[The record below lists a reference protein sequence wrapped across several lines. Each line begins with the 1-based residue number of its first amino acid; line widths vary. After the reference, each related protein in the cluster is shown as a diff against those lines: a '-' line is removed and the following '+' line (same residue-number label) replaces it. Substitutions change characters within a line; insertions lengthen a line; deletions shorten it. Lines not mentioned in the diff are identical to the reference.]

1 MNQQH
6 KINAQNETNVGLMT
20 KTEQYLADYFSI
32 NPWVLAHIR
41 DAEKQIQEQ
50 FHQLDDIMSFNQ
62 YKVLNAFQKNRISDM
77 HFAWQTGYG
86 YNDPGRE
93 ALEKVYADIFCTEA
107 ALVRPTIVNGTHAL
121 TLALAGILR
130 PGDELIYCTGKP
142 YDTLEEVIGI
152 RGENNGSLKD
162 FGITYQQIELNPNG
176 LIDFNTLKA
185 AISSK
190 TKMISLQR
198 ATGYGWRKA
207 ITTSQIA
214 EWTGF
219 VKSIN
224 PEIICMVDN
233 CYGEFLDVVEPTQL
247 GVDVM
252 AGSLIKN
259 PGGGLALTGGYI
271 VGKQKLIEQVSYRM
285 TSPGIGGECGL
296 TFGQTRTMFQGL
308 FLAPKT
314 VNGAVKGAVLCSQVF
329 SNLGYPVCPEPFAE
343 RSDIIQAIQLG
354 TPEAVIAFCKGI
366 QAAAPIDAHVDPVP
380 WDMPGYEDQVIM
392 AAGAFVQGSSIE
404 LSADA
409 PIRPPYNV
417 YFQGGLTYEHSK
429 FGVIRALQELYQ
441 KGHIH
446 NL

>member
-1 MNQQH
+1 MNQHHQ
-6 KINAQNETNVGLMT
+6 QNPNKNYKEVSLTMT
-20 KTEQYLADYFSI
+20 EKYLSDHFTI
-32 NPWVLAHIR
+32 NPWVLSQIR
-41 DAEKQIQEQ
+41 NAEEQ
-50 FHQLDDIMSFNQ
+50 VLSQFLKLDDIMAFNQ
-62 YKVLNAFQKNRISDM
+62 YKVLDAFQKNRISDM

-86 YNDPGRE
+86 YNDTGRE
-93 ALEKVYADIFCTEA
+93 ALEKVYADIFCAEA

-121 TLALAGILR
+121 TLTLSGILR

-162 FGITYQQIELNPNG
+162 FGITYQQVELQPNG
-176 LIDFNTLKA
+176 SIDFEALKV
-185 AISSK
+185 AITSK

-207 ITTSQIA
+207 ITNSQIK
-214 EWTGF
+214 EWVVFT
-219 VKSIN
+219 KKIN
-224 PEIICMVDN
+224 PNIICMVDN
-233 CYGEFLDVVEPTQL
+233 CYGEFLDIVEPTQM
-247 GVDVM
+247 GVDVL

-271 VGKQKLIEQVSYRM
+271 VGRQDLIDLVAYRM

-296 TFGQTRTMFQGL
+296 TFGQTRNMFQGL
-308 FLAPKT
+308 FIAPKT

-329 SNLGYPVCPEPFAE
+329 RNLGYSVCPDANAD

-366 QAAAPIDAHVDPVP
+366 QAAAPIDAHVDPIP
-380 WDMPGYEDQVIM
+380 WDMPGYEDPVIM

-429 FGVIRALQELYQ
+429 FGVIRALQELYHQ
-441 KGHIH
+441 GHIH
-446 NL
+446 VG